1 MFFFTETA
9 TTWIY
14 TYVHTLSL
22 PDALPICLRSS
33 GLAGDAHS
41 PHLFSVRAERVEA
54 LSVFN
59 RRKKERPFDTLRA
72 NGGEA
77 RKRLHPCRDD
87 DRPVDLCRDRRHGRR
102 AAPQQR
108 RYAGR
113 GAGAASG
120 ETGRAAGG
128 ERGCQYV

>member
-72 NGGEA
+72 NGGAA

-87 DRPVDLCRDRRHGRR
+87 DRPGRTEEKRGNGFTLVEMMIDLSIF
-102 AAPQQR
+102 AAIP
-108 RYAGR
+108 AMGR
-113 GAGAASG
+113 GLQIGKAH
-120 ETGRAAGG
+120 
-128 ERGCQYV
+128 V

>member
-87 DRPVDLCRDRRHGRR
+87 DRPVAPFRHRRHGPRP
-102 AAPQQR
+102 APQQPR
-108 RYAGR
+108 SQGR
-113 GAGAASG
+113 GAGPAS
-120 ETGRAAGG
+120 
-128 ERGCQYV
+128 